1 MPLTSSAR
9 QIYLS
14 KRTRRADGR
23 RFRVGPIAV
32 IILLQQNSA
41 DAFAVRRTYDERMDM
56 SVEGI
61 VALASLPIPVLA
73 ALFWNARV
81 YLLYRLLG
89 ERVGNFSYYWFSF
102 QFQTP
107 HLARLLPGY
116 GDLFSS
122 LPEDLAAQVSIVRR
136 DMKRAEMIM
145 ACWMLLIVTLIG
157 LSFRR

>member
-1 MPLTSSAR
+1 
-9 QIYLS
+9 
-14 KRTRRADGR
+14 
-23 RFRVGPIAV
+23 
-32 IILLQQNSA
+32 
-41 DAFAVRRTYDERMDM
+41 MDM

-89 ERVGNFSYYWFSF
+89 ERVGNLSYYWFSF

-107 HLARLLPGY
+107 GLARQFPGFV
-116 GDLFSS
+116 DLFSS
-122 LPEDLAAQVSIVRR
+122 LPEDLAAQVSIVRH

>member
-1 MPLTSSAR
+1 
-9 QIYLS
+9 
-14 KRTRRADGR
+14 
-23 RFRVGPIAV
+23 
-32 IILLQQNSA
+32 
-41 DAFAVRRTYDERMDM
+41 MDM

-73 ALFWNARV
+73 VLFWNARV
-81 YLLYRLLG
+81 YSLYRLLG
-89 ERVGNFSYYWFSF
+89 ERVGNLSYYWFSF

-107 HLARLLPGY
+107 HLARLFPGY
-116 GDLFSS
+116 VDLFSS